1 MSLASVHPGARFTVS
16 AIVVLGAV
24 VLACLQTAQS
34 HAEAPRTSADPQ
46 VQAMVQV
53 VDAFIEAF
61 ARGDTAAIEPLFWDD
76 AIVYPSNDRDRV
88 GWADISGY
96 WAPPFETVNIE
107 LRVDLLGVLYSG
119 DLAVME
125 MITCARVTPKDG
137 SAEPAY
143 PNYRDMVVLR
153 RDESGRWRILRNLS
167 QAYPRQA
174 PPPACAFGVAS

>member
-1 MSLASVHPGARFTVS
+1 
-16 AIVVLGAV
+16 
-24 VLACLQTAQS
+24 
-34 HAEAPRTSADPQ
+34 
-46 VQAMVQV
+46 MVRV

-61 ARGDTAAIEPLFWDD
+61 ARGDTATIKPLFWED

-88 GWADISGY
+88 GWEDISGY

-107 LRVDLLGVLYSG
+107 LRVNLIGAVHSG

-125 MITCARVTPKDG
+125 MVTCAKVTPKDG
-137 SAEPAY
+137 SNGPVH

-153 RDESGRWRILRNLS
+153 RGDDGNWRIARNLS

-174 PPPACAFGVAS
+174 PMPDCAFGVEPR